1 MYLGTKCEK
10 DLASLSCNIKQTKQT
25 ITTINNTTAGPVANN
40 TVF

>member
-10 DLASLSCNIKQTKQT
+10 DLASLSCNIKQTKQ